1 MATNNTIPKYT
12 AVDIEKY
19 HLGQLS
25 NAERHAMEKAALEDP
40 FLADALEG
48 FATPGINTGQD
59 LVMLRQL
66 LANRIEKE
74 EKKIVPIGGSSRKFP
89 WFRVAAAV
97 VLIGGTALLANQL
110 LFKQKDS
117 PIAKAETTTA
127 PAPAP
132 AAAHD
137 SSILVQPANPQNGSP
152 TAGRARAEEKQNL
165 SDAEKNR
172 DKGAGEIV
180 KADNSVKVDDAVKGA
195 DVHITTVPP
204 TSAQHQKDMA
214 VTNLPAKP
222 VAGNATVS
230 TESKAPGRPEE
241 RIAEVAADKEEKARS
256 VAAAKKLTADE
267 DRYRRQTTNIFRGR
281 VTDASNKGVPF
292 ANVTNVEDKVGTYT
306 DVNGYFNLTSPDTV
320 LNVQVRS
327 VGFENNQ
334 LQIKNAIASN
344 KVVLREDHNVSQVV
358 ISNAKPNLAARNN
371 RDANRTLQEP
381 EPADGWENYD
391 TYLVNNL
398 EVPDDVKT
406 RQSYSGS
413 VQVSFE
419 VDKNGEPV
427 NIRVEKSLCE
437 KCDKEAIR
445 LIKDGPKWRR
455 MAANKNGRTTVTIN
469 F

>member
-19 HLGQLS
+19 HQGQLS

-48 FATPGINTGQD
+48 FATPGINAGQD
-59 LVMLRQL
+59 LAMLRQL

-74 EKKIVPIGGSSRKFP
+74 EKKIVPLGGSTRKFP

-117 PIAKAETTTA
+117 PIAKAETTTT
-127 PAPAP
+127 PAPAVLADSASP
-132 AAAHD
+132 A
-137 SSILVQPANPQNGSP
+137 QPANAGTAP
-152 TAGRARAEEKQNL
+152 TTQGTTAAQENTQVTSKENP
-165 SDAEKNR
+165 S
-172 DKGAGEIV
+172 DKGTGAIAKTNNV
-180 KADNSVKVDDAVKGA
+180 VAADDAVQKP
-195 DVHITTVPP
+195 TTQTAPVATNPV
-204 TSAQHQKDMA
+204 QERKEVA
-214 VTNLPAKP
+214 VNNMPAKP
-222 VAGNATVS
+222 VAGNASVS
-230 TESKAPGRPEE
+230 SENKVPGRAEE
-241 RIAEVAADKEEKARS
+241 RMAEAAADKEEKARS
-256 VAAAKKLTADE
+256 VAAAKKLSADE

-334 LQIKNAIASN
+334 LQLKNVAASN

-398 EVPDDVKT
+398 EVPDEVKT

-413 VQVSFE
+413 VQISFE